1 MIRPAAAALL
11 LLSLPAAAYGQPAS
25 PAEGASGVSDTP
37 APSGDDDAD
46 DDPTIVVTGEKEPKE
61 KLVCESREETG
72 SLFRKRICRTRAQV
86 EEDEHNARRLAD
98 TFRTDQARRRQ
109 TGEMV
114 RQEK

>member
-11 LLSLPAAAYGQPAS
+11 VLSMPAAAIAQSDPAAEQSHAASS
-25 PAEGASGVSDTP
+25 PV
-37 APSGDDDAD
+37 APPEEDDSD

-98 TFRTDQARRRQ
+98 AFRTDQARRRQ
-109 TGEMV
+109 TAEMLS
-114 RQEK
+114 QEK